1 MQYVL
6 IVETLYSA
14 FYNHKGR
21 ASAVGLKAWRA
32 VIPGASSQGSL
43 SFFFLQYVKIA
54 SLSLYTYR
62 YMHEVHIKNVGKYFL
77 KLSDLKVIKV
87 KHSGVKRL
95 LPTQHPNQICSG
107 TK

>member
-6 IVETLYSA
+6 IVETLYCA

-21 ASAVGLKAWRA
+21 ASAVGLKAWRS